1 MNQKNK
7 NVSQEEISKES
18 SLPKPQKRQEISEEA
33 LQAREL
39 LSNLLVRSTDDI
51 ARTDELKRQRD
62 NEVIEL
68 LNGKKITLQQIRDI
82 VLSSRQPY
90 ESKFGREIDFFPE
103 MYRLLGWTDKNPH
116 AYSKPGVVGD
126 YINQLLYAR
135 FAPDVRPALQAL
147 AVPGGVRIDKFF
159 QYLTAEGMQMLE
171 QFRDEAIA
179 MMKLCTTWYEFRVKY
194 GQRYGLSVQSRMF
207 EAYQP

>member
-1 MNQKNK
+1 MKQKNK
-7 NVSQEEISKES
+7 DVSQEETIKGS
-18 SLPKPQKRQEISEEA
+18 SLPKPQKSQEISEEA
-33 LQAREL
+33 LQARQL
-39 LSNLLVRSTDDI
+39 LGDLLVRSTNDI
-51 ARTDELKRQRD
+51 ARADELKRQRN

-90 ESKFGREIDFFPE
+90 ESKFGRDIDFFPQ
-103 MYRLLGWTDKNPH
+103 MYRLLGWTDKDPH

-126 YINQLLYAR
+126 YINQILYAR

-147 AVPGGVRIDKFF
+147 AVPGGVRMDKFF

-179 MMKLCTTWYEFRVKY
+179 MMKQCTTWYEFRVKY

-207 EAYQP
+207 EAHQG